1 MNAKLVQTSRNT
13 RVVSFGCP
21 CIDVFDGFT
30 HGITAAT
37 LYASMENNG
46 HPVSGN
52 RFFGLCLLGTPSFMD
67 LFLSDVFSAVMSH
80 SFKSQLHQLM
90 ANALCTLACS
100 GCYFLESVQVLLFVF
115 AFSRDLHS
123 NCAMHQVQLGALC
136 LEASG
141 NVVITW

>member
-1 MNAKLVQTSRNT
+1 MYLMNAKLVQTSRNT

-46 HPVSGN
+46 HPVSRN

-100 GCYFLESVQVLLFVF
+100 GCYLLESACRTAEVCKYFYLY
-115 AFSRDLHS
+115 LHS
-123 NCAMHQVQLGALC
+123 L
-136 LEASG
+136 
-141 NVVITW
+141 VIFIVIVPCTKNNWVHFI

>member
-1 MNAKLVQTSRNT
+1 MPAGYTT
-13 RVVSFGCP
+13 
-21 CIDVFDGFT
+21 
-30 HGITAAT
+30 
-37 LYASMENNG
+37 
-46 HPVSGN
+46 
-52 RFFGLCLLGTPSFMD
+52 TPSFMD

-100 GCYFLESVQVLLFVF
+100 SVQILLFVF

-123 NCAMHQVQLGALC
+123 NCAMHQEQLGALY

>member
-1 MNAKLVQTSRNT
+1 MYLMNAKLVQISRNT

-52 RFFGLCLLGTPSFMD
+52 RFFGLCLLGT
-67 LFLSDVFSAVMSH
+67 
-80 SFKSQLHQLM
+80 LHHHLWIYSYLM
-90 ANALCTLACS
+90 FFRLLCRTVS
-100 GCYFLESVQVLLFVF
+100 SPN
-115 AFSRDLHS
+115 SIS
-123 NCAMHQVQLGALC
+123 
-136 LEASG
+136 
-141 NVVITW
+141 